1 MKYSAF
7 EQFSFNAYFAYT
19 FNTSTLIWLKMLT
32 LNDNI
37 KRRKHKQVLKGDA

>member
-19 FNTSTLIWLKMLT
+19 FNTFHVNLA
-32 LNDNI
+32 
-37 KRRKHKQVLKGDA
+37 QDAYSEW